1 MRGRRDVKTSFLNV
15 LKRDKIVH
23 ELNEKKKK
31 KREENKFLVNKNMR
45 TEIKVSMEG
54 LEE

>member
-31 KREENKFLVNKNMR
+31 EREKKTSFW
-45 TEIKVSMEG
+45 
-54 LEE
+54 